1 MATISQIVAQIRT
14 AIFGKDVRENIAQG
28 IEQCYDELGNYVDDL
43 IIIQQTQPSPIPS
56 HNQIWL
62 KPESEEYVVP
72 TMDDVATVA
81 ETIEYLEIPQVGE

>member
-1 MATISQIVAQIRT
+1 MATIAQIVAGIRT

-43 IIIQQTQPSPIPS
+43 IIIQQNQPNPIPE

-62 KPESEEYVVP
+62 KPEFSEYLIP

-81 ETIEYLEIPQVGE
+81 ETKTYLGIT

>member
-1 MATISQIVAQIRT
+1 MATITQIVAQIRT

-43 IIIQQTQPSPIPS
+43 IIIQQAQPNPIPT

-62 KPESEEYVVP
+62 KPEADEYVVF
-72 TMDDVATVA
+72 TADDVATVA
-81 ETIEYLEIPQVGE
+81 ETQEYLGIT